1 VIIFNK
7 IKNTIFSRLN
17 VRFLCL
23 GLLLPAV
30 LFSLPSYAAED
41 EVCAVVKIE
50 IQQELTLERQAFDAK
65 MNINNGLEGITL
77 ENLAVNVNFKD
88 KDGNNVIASSNPDAT
103 DAAFFIRVDSITGT
117 TDITGSGTIAP
128 KSAAEIH
135 WLIIPAPGSGGVKST
150 GELYFVG
157 ASLSYNL
164 GGELKTTVVTP
175 DSIYVKPL
183 PLLTLDYFLEKD
195 VFADDAFTAE
205 VEPAVP
211 FTLGVRV
218 KNNGAASATGLK
230 IDSAQPKI
238 VENKQGLLIGF
249 NIIGSNVNELPKS
262 NSLQVDFGEIQP
274 NTASMARWDMVT
286 TLSGRFTEFNAD
298 FSHADELG
306 GRLTSIIDPAGIA
319 THHLIRNVRVDLAG
333 RDNVRDFLA
342 LDNNVYRV
350 FESSGVDTD
359 VTDVSPSSTLVPFS
373 VGTEAA
379 LTLTTPVTA
388 GFSYVKLP
396 DPYNG
401 EKVVKQAVRSDGK
414 LIPLDNAWTS
424 KTRNL
429 ETNPPSWDYFVNVF
443 DAKSTGTYSLLMGE
457 PELGPTSP
465 VFTPMGDVTSYETA
479 TISFPVSA
487 TDANGDVVTLTAGT
501 LPAGASFSSD
511 NSGSG
516 TLSWSPAIGQ
526 AGNYTLNFT
535 AYDGGLTS
543 EASVNIKV
551 NPAWD
556 TDGDGLDDDWER
568 QHFGDLSRDGTG
580 DFDGDGVSDLDEY
593 LAETDPTIEPPLAP
607 VNIIAL
613 PGNAENTLSWD
624 AVTDAVSYKIYWG
637 LSETV
642 NPTSGTLL
650 EAPTATYLHTAL
662 ENDVTYYYV
671 VSSVGIGGESAPSA
685 VVSVT
690 TGVRDWTTPV
700 SLQSSAST
708 LSQNARVAMSA
719 DGVAMAVWQQT
730 TAAGLGSIWSSRYV
744 KATGWT
750 TPVLVSDSAFDAS
763 AVQLAMDDA
772 GNAIAVWQQV
782 NGLQKDVMAARF
794 DVATSTWSVA
804 DVLDTD
810 DVTAAL
816 NPQIAMNQNGTALVV
831 WQQGLTIV
839 EKHYNVDTGW
849 ATAKTVSTEVAGEL
863 SKLTLTF
870 NDSGDAFAAWRV
882 AVVTP
887 ATATTPEQTHYDLR
901 LAQLINNT
909 WSASETVATGLDDWA
924 EPAIAMNDTSTNNTA
939 AAIMAWSAFNG
950 TRHVMMTRQYR
961 VATGWSSAAAMDT
974 SAFDTVTSEA
984 KSAQVAIDVSGNAFV
999 TWAQS
1004 SSPYSIYA
1012 NRFDVNTGFSG
1023 VVLLEQRQRGDAMHP
1038 RLIIDSRGNAVVTW
1052 QQDDGVQQN
1061 ILAAEYS
1068 VADATWAQE
1077 RVIES
1082 SNMGD
1087 ATSPTIAVSDN
1098 GNAVVVW
1105 QQKVDSHFV
1114 IAANHFEAAN
1124 QGLNNIAP
1132 IALAGNDASVDE
1144 QTTVTLDGSDSF
1156 DQDGSITAYV
1166 WKQTVGL
1173 PVVLSATDI
1182 AKPSF
1187 EAPVVFASE
1196 GAQVLTF
1203 ELTVSDNGV
1212 KDETGAD
1219 DLSKSLTSV
1228 STVNITINP
1237 VNILP
1242 TVSAG
1247 LEQQVNEQTL
1257 VALEG
1262 AATDEDGSV
1271 VSTQWRQV
1279 SGRVVT
1285 EFVNTDSLTPSFKSP
1300 VVLLQDGVQTLVFEL
1315 TATDNEGESS
1325 SSLVNVLVEPV
1336 NIAPVVNAGV
1346 DVVTNEQTAISL
1358 TAAANDSDG
1367 SVATYQWTQVDGMP
1381 VDLTA
1386 VDTTA
1391 AILNITTPVVLV
1403 PQGPQ
1408 VVSFRVTVTD
1418 NENVSGSDDVL
1429 ITVNP
1434 VNAVP
1439 TVSAGLD
1446 KITNE
1451 LELVVLTAAAND
1463 SDGSI
1468 ITYQWQQTA
1477 GPGVAMLNANTEIMG
1492 FYAPRLKQQ
1501 AVLSFRL
1508 TVTDNETASVFDDVS
1523 VTVNPVNTLP
1533 IANAGNDQ
1541 TVAEYLTVSL
1551 DGSASNDPDVDG
1563 VISTYRWTQTGGKAV
1578 SLVNANTAIAHFT
1591 APAVYQNE
1599 VLNFR
1604 LDIVDDEGGAATA
1617 YTNVTLFSTNPDD
1630 DADGMADL
1638 WEIQYFGNLNRNGT
1652 DDDDGDGATD
1662 LMEHDFGTD
1671 PFVAQGPGQPQILSP
1686 SNVEVTTLQPIL
1698 AVSNGEHNAN
1708 FTTTYQ
1714 YQVFNDA
1721 AMTVRVAE
1729 GLFVAEGNG
1738 STSWAVD
1745 IALNDNTHYYWRAR
1759 ASGWILQS
1767 DWVSST
1773 FFVNTVNDAPGQFNI
1788 SAPQDNVW
1796 VKSFTPELSVTNS
1809 TDVDEDN
1816 LSYRFEVYSD
1826 QAMTSLITA
1835 VDNILPGANGVTAW
1849 AVDTV
1854 LTENSWVTWRAV
1866 VTDEHGLST
1875 ISDSATIFINTVND
1889 APSVPVLISP
1899 LDRSEITTQFV
1910 DMVVE
1915 NAIEPEAET
1924 VTYLFELDTVNT
1936 FDSVNKRASVALAE
1950 GIDETAWFADALL
1963 DNTWYYWRVKA
1974 SDGRA
1979 QSAWMNGQFFVNT
1992 VNDAPGI
1999 PTLDNPSDNGWVGT
2013 MEPSLTVLPAVDIDE
2028 DVLRYEFEIY
2038 MSDKYGREGVLHN
2051 SAISDNTYWQVS
2063 PSLPQDGW
2071 YYWRA
2076 RAIDEHGLEGEWA
2089 TPVYFFSDSDGV
2101 NNAPVI
2107 KLDELELEHKR
2118 HHKLCKLKKD
2128 IREDWQD
2135 KHEREHK
2142 RKDYED
2148 PCRQYVEIEWK
2159 DYDPDSNAY
2168 ISLYYSNSNEGEDGT
2183 LIIDGLREDPDHHH
2197 DKAKWDVTDL
2207 ADGVYFVYAV
2217 IDDGTTRVVKYSP
2230 NAIVVGDGAGQP
2242 YIEFE
2247 DKHHEYKHHR
2257 KKKQVKIKWDDL
2269 DSDSNALIS
2278 LYYDTDMSDYDGV
2291 PITVGIEEDP
2301 DHKSDRFK
2309 WDVTELPEGKYFI
2322 YAIIEDGTQR
2332 LRVYSRQYLEI
2343 EAPYKKK
2350 DKDDKKKH

>member
-1 VIIFNK
+1 MIV
-7 IKNTIFSRLN
+7 SRLN
-17 VRFLCL
+17 VTFLRL
-23 GLLLPAV
+23 SLLLPA
-30 LFSLPSYAAED
+30 LFVALPSYAAED

-50 IQQELTLERQAFDAK
+50 IQQELTLERQAFDAR

-77 ENLAVNVNFKD
+77 ENLAVNVTFKD
-88 KDGNNVIASSNPDAT
+88 KDGNNVIASSDPNAT
-103 DAAFFIRVDSITGT
+103 NAAFFIKVDSITGT
-117 TDITGSGTIAP
+117 SDITGFGTIAP
-128 KSAAEIH
+128 KTSAEIH
-135 WLIIPAPGSGGVKST
+135 WLIIPAPGSGGVSPSGK
-150 GELYFVG
+150 LYFVG

-183 PLLTLDYFLEKD
+183 PLLSLDYFLEKE

-205 VEPAVP
+205 VEAAVP

-218 KNNGAASATGLK
+218 KNNGAASASGLK

-274 NTASMARWDMVT
+274 NTATMGRWDMVT
-286 TLSGRFTEFNAD
+286 TLSGRFTDFTAD

-306 GRLTSIIDPAGIA
+306 GRLTSIIDPAGIK

-359 VTDVSPSSTLVPFS
+359 VTDVSLSSTLVPFN
-373 VGTEAA
+373 VGVEAA
-379 LTLTTPVTA
+379 LTLTAPITA

-396 DPYNG
+396 DPYKG
-401 EKVVKQAVRSDGK
+401 AKVVKQAVRSDGK

-424 KTRNL
+424 KSRNL
-429 ETNPPSWDYFVNVF
+429 DTTPPSWNYFINVF

-457 PELGPTSP
+457 PELGPTAP
-465 VFTPMGDVTSYETA
+465 VFTPMSNVTSYETA

-487 TDANGDVVTLTAGT
+487 TDANGDAVTLTAGT
-501 LPAGASFSSD
+501 LPAGATFTSD

-516 TLSWSPAIGQ
+516 VLTWSLAVGQ
-526 AGNYTLNFT
+526 AGNHTLSFT

-593 LAETDPTIEPPLAP
+593 LAETDPTIVPPLAP
-607 VNIIAL
+607 ANIIAL

-642 NPTSGTLL
+642 NPSSGTLL
-650 EAPTATYLHTAL
+650 EAATATYLHSGL

-671 VSSVGIGGESAPSA
+671 ISSVGIGGESAPSA

-700 SLQSSAST
+700 SIQTIQSSAAT
-708 LSQNARVAMSA
+708 LAENARVAMSA

-730 TAAGLGSIWSSRYV
+730 SGAGLNSIWSSRYV

-750 TPVLVSDSAFDAS
+750 TPVLVSDSALDAS

-782 NGLQKDVMAARF
+782 NGLQTDIVAARF
-794 DVATSTWSVA
+794 DVATLSWSVA
-804 DVLDTD
+804 EVVDSD
-810 DVTAAL
+810 DVNAAL
-816 NPQIAMNQNGTALVV
+816 NPQLAMSSSGNALVI
-831 WQQGLTIV
+831 WQQGLNIV
-839 EKHYNVDTGW
+839 ASNYIAGTGW
-849 ATAKTVSTEVAGEL
+849 ATAKTVSTEVTAEP
-863 SKLTLTF
+863 SKLTLAL
-870 NDSGDAFAAWRV
+870 NDSGNAFAAWRV
-882 AVVTP
+882 AVVTA
-887 ATATTPEQTHYDLR
+887 ATATTAEQTTYELR
-901 LAQLINNT
+901 LAQRNNNV
-909 WSASETVATGLDDWA
+909 WAASETVATGLDDWS
-924 EPAIAMNDTSTNNTA
+924 EPAITMNNDG

-950 TRHVMMTRQYR
+950 TRHVIMSRQYTL
-961 VATGWSSAAAMDT
+961 ANGWSSAAVIDT
-974 SAFDTVTSEA
+974 SAFNTLSSEA
-984 KSAQVAIDVSGNAFV
+984 KSAQVAMDATGNAFV

-1012 NRFDVNTGFSG
+1012 NRFDVNTGFAG
-1023 VVLLEQRQRGDAMHP
+1023 TVLLEQRQRGDAASP
-1038 RLIIDSRGNAVVTW
+1038 RLIIDNRGNAVVTW
-1052 QQDDGVQQN
+1052 QQYDGVQQN

-1068 VADATWAQE
+1068 VADASWAKE
-1077 RVIES
+1077 RVIETRNS
-1082 SNMGD
+1082 GD
-1087 ATSPTIAVSDN
+1087 ATSPAIAVSDN

-1105 QQKVDSHFV
+1105 QQRINDNAV

-1124 QGLNNIAP
+1124 QGLDNIAP
-1132 IALAGNDASVDE
+1132 IARAGNDVSVDE
-1144 QTTVTLDGSDSF
+1144 QTSVTLDGSTSF
-1156 DQDGSITAYV
+1156 DQDGSITAYT
-1166 WKQTVGL
+1166 WQQTAGL
-1173 PVVLSATDI
+1173 PVVLSATNI
-1182 AKPSF
+1182 ASPNF
-1187 EAPVVFASE
+1187 EAPFVLASD

-1203 ELTVSDNGV
+1203 ELTVRDNGV
-1212 KDETGAD
+1212 KDEAGNN
-1219 DLSKSLTSV
+1219 DLTKALTAV
-1228 STVNITINP
+1228 TTVNVTVNP

-1242 TVSAG
+1242 TVNAG

-1257 VALEG
+1257 VTLTGTAS
-1262 AATDEDGSV
+1262 DDDGSI

-1279 SGRVVT
+1279 SGMTVT
-1285 EFVNTDSLTPSFKSP
+1285 DFINTNTLTPSFKTP
-1300 VVLLQDGVQTLVFEL
+1300 VVLLQDGLQTLVFEL
-1315 TATDNEGESS
+1315 TAIDNEGESS

-1346 DVVTNEQTAISL
+1346 DIVTNEQTAISL

-1367 SVATYQWTQVDGMP
+1367 SVATYQWTQVDGIP

-1403 PQGPQ
+1403 PQGSQ
-1408 VVSFRVTVTD
+1408 VLTFRVTATD
-1418 NENVSGSDDVL
+1418 NENISASDVVL

-1508 TVTDNETASVFDDVS
+1508 TVTDNETASVFDDVR

-1533 IANAGNDQ
+1533 VAHAGNDQ
-1541 TVAEYLTVSL
+1541 TVAEYLTVKL

-1578 SLVNANTAIAHFT
+1578 SLVNANTAVARFT

-1638 WEIQYFGNLNRNGT
+1638 WEIQYFGHLNRNGT

-1686 SNVEVTTLQPIL
+1686 ANVEVTTLQPTL
-1698 AVSNGEHNAN
+1698 TVSNGEHNPN

-1714 YQVFNDA
+1714 YQVFSDA
-1721 AMTVRVAE
+1721 AMTVRVTE
-1729 GLFVAEGNG
+1729 GLFVTEGNG
-1738 STSWAVD
+1738 TTSWDVD

-1809 TDVDEDN
+1809 TDVDEDK

-1835 VDNILPGANGVTAW
+1835 VDNILPGANGITAW
-1849 AVDTV
+1849 TVDAT
-1854 LTENSWVTWRAV
+1854 LTENTWVTWRAV

-1875 ISDSATIFINTVND
+1875 VSNSATIFINTVND

-1915 NAIEPEAET
+1915 NAVEPEAET

-1936 FDSVNKRASVALAE
+1936 FDSVNKRASAE
-1950 GIDETAWFADALL
+1950 LTEGLNQTAWFADVLL

-2038 MSDKYGREGVLHN
+2038 MSDKYGSEGGLH
-2051 SAISDNTYWQVS
+2051 SSVISDNTYWQVS

-2101 NNAPVI
+2101 NDAPVI
-2107 KLDELELEHKR
+2107 KLDKLEFEHKR
-2118 HHKLCKLKKD
+2118 HHKLCKLKKH
-2128 IREDWQD
+2128 IRERWQD
-2135 KHEREHK
+2135 KHEREHQ
-2142 RKDYED
+2142 REDYDD
-2148 PCRQYVEIEWK
+2148 PCRQYVEVEWT

-2168 ISLYYSNSNEGEDGT
+2168 ISLYYSNSNEGEAGT
-2183 LIIDGLREDPDHHH
+2183 LIVEGLREDPDH
-2197 DKAKWDVTDL
+2197 DQDEMKWDVTDL
-2207 ADGVYFVYAV
+2207 TDGVYFVYAV

-2247 DKHHEYKHHR
+2247 DKHHEYKHH
-2257 KKKQVKIKWDDL
+2257 KKKKSVKIKWDDL

-2278 LYYDTDMSDYDGV
+2278 LYYDTDMSGYDGV
-2291 PITVGIEEDP
+2291 LITAGIEEDP

-2309 WDVTELPEGKYFI
+2309 WDITELTEGQYFI
-2322 YAIIEDGTQR
+2322 YAIIEDGNHR

-2343 EAPYKKK
+2343 EAPHKKK
-2350 DKDDKKKH
+2350 HKHDSDKDDDKKK